1 MYKAPNGTTFQDG
14 GLKNNNPIS
23 LAVEEARLAWP
34 SSPNI
39 DIAVSVGTGCSVKQA
54 AREEWTLGFIPPS
67 WRKRC
72 VDSFESNLDSE
83 RLWQEYA
90 SKLETDKKERHHRL
104 NVEFSTPLPPL
115 DAVGKIADLD
125 NMTIEYFENEKAR
138 SQLQRAAEGLLAS
151 LFYLNL
157 QKALRDPT
165 GVYFVVGR
173 VLCRLEQKHQLALM
187 ARLRLSDCF
196 FHVNGVIHEINFST
210 QETAMQAGTTFEL
223 PIHYTISEQSEMVSV
238 CLAFGATDAGV
249 PGNSLAV
256 PQRKYHIGGS
266 PVAQCVTGFEKR
278 A

>member
-1 MYKAPNGTTFQDG
+1 VYKAPNGTTFQDG

-39 DIAVSVGTGCSVKQA
+39 DIAVSVGTGCSAKQA
-54 AREEWTLGFIPPS
+54 AKGGWMFWPS
-67 WRKRC
+67 WLKRC

-90 SKLETDKKERHHRL
+90 SKLDTDKKERHHRL
-104 NVEFSTPLPPL
+104 NVEFSTPLPSL
-115 DAVGKIADLD
+115 DAAAEIADLD
-125 NMTIEYFENEKAR
+125 NVTIEYFENEKAR
-138 SQLQRAAEGLLAS
+138 SQLQRTAEGLLAS
-151 LFYLNL
+151 LFYLNV
-157 QKALRDPT
+157 QKAIRDPT

-187 ARLRLSDCF
+187 ARLRLSGCF
-196 FHVNGVIHEINFST
+196 FHVKGVIHEINFST
-210 QETAMQAGTTFEL
+210 QETAMQAGTAFEL
-223 PIHYTISEQSEMVSV
+223 PIHYTISELSEMVSV
-238 CLAFGATDAGV
+238 CLAFSATDAGV
-249 PGNSLAV
+249 PGNSLVV